1 MTGFLKHGTVGI
13 SKRKPR
19 NQAAKKMILDP
30 ENDQNRRHSALGR
43 VTMINAQLI
52 KGIHLGR
59 TEGSLFQS
67 FTCLLPLSFSYY
79 TVFIIE
85 LQVFLLALQMNG
97 PKLG

>member
-1 MTGFLKHGTVGI
+1 
-13 SKRKPR
+13 
-19 NQAAKKMILDP
+19 
-30 ENDQNRRHSALGR
+30 
-43 VTMINAQLI
+43 MINAQLI

-79 TVFIIE
+79 AVFIIE